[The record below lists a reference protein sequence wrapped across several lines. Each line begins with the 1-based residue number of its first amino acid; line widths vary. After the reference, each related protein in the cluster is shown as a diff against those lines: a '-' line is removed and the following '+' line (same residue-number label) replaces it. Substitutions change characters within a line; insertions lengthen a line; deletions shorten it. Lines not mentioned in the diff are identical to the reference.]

1 MFLLVYLCS
10 IQLVVPVVLVMV
22 MFDGP
27 MIGYVHTQRLEKFN
41 VFIHFIV
48 FLHCKSVIKTAND
61 GTATQISFLKLSDR
75 V

>member
-27 MIGYVHTQRLEKFN
+27 MIGYVHTEVRNSMFLFTLLYSY
-41 VFIHFIV
+41 IV
-48 FLHCKSVIKTAND
+48 KVL
-61 GTATQISFLKLSDR
+61 LKPQTTVLR
-75 V
+75 PRYRF